1 MITLLGLPLL
11 MCLALAAILGYLGIH
26 VLKREVIFID
36 IAIAQLAAVGAIAAH
51 LAFHAHM
58 GSPLSFLVSFAF
70 VLLAAAFYAFARNR
84 VAQIPVEAVIGV
96 SYAITAAGALFLV
109 GVAPGGHIHV
119 QHMLAGSILWVT
131 WRDVFVCVAA
141 FAAVGGLF
149 RLFRGPLTRI
159 SDDYDAAK
167 RDGLSVIFWD
177 FVFYALCG
185 LVITLAVR
193 VSGIV
198 LVFAFLIIPATIS
211 AILSSDW
218 RTRLLAAW
226 AAGAT
231 ASVLGLL
238 FAYRLNFSM
247 GPSVAMFLVIEL
259 AAAGAWSLRPS
270 RGLAIAAPAGLG
282 LLLLVLL
289 LTGPASGTP
298 YAPPV
303 EERVPPTPTPAHEG
317 HALHDESGA
326 EDSDDPIDF
335 SAVLERLRSDAET
348 GTADVAALGKLFE
361 QAPDDMTRG
370 DIVVCALNVDEGTG
384 VRLALGFLRTDPPL
398 FFRQAA
404 VDKLEEVTGKPSG
417 LVPEEPF
424 SAPANREA
432 AARLRAEY
440 ISGDP

>member
-1 MITLLGLPLL
+1 MITMLSLPLL
-11 MCLALAAILGYLGIH
+11 MCLALAGILGYLGVH

-51 LAFHAHM
+51 LAFRAHM
-58 GSPLSFLVSFAF
+58 GSLLGFLVSFSF
-70 VLLAAAFYAFARNR
+70 VLLAAAFYAFARKK

-109 GVAPGGHIHV
+109 GVAPGGHVHV

-131 WRDVFVCVAA
+131 WRDVFVCVSA
-141 FAAVGGLF
+141 FVAVGGLF

-159 SDDYDAAK
+159 SDDYDGAK
-167 RDGLSVIFWD
+167 GDGLNVVVWD

-185 LVITLAVR
+185 LVIALAVR

-211 AILSSDW
+211 AVFSSNW

-226 AAGAT
+226 AAGFA
-231 ASVLGLL
+231 ASLLGLL

-247 GPSVAMFLVIEL
+247 GPSVAMFLGIEL

-270 RGLAIAAPAGLG
+270 RVGAIVASAGSG
-282 LLLLVLL
+282 VLLVVLL
-289 LTGPASGTP
+289 LAGPVVGTP
-298 YAPPV
+298 SASPGAELAPPAQ
-303 EERVPPTPTPAHEG
+303 PPVHEG
-317 HALHDESGA
+317 HAPHDERSA
-326 EDSDDPIDF
+326 EDFPEPLDF
-335 SAVLERLRSDAET
+335 SAAMERLC
-348 GTADVAALGKLFE
+348 ADVEAGTVDTAVLKRLFEKAPDEMARGDVIARALG
-361 QAPDDMTRG
+361 
-370 DIVVCALNVDEGTG
+370 VDVGTG
-384 VRLALGFLRTDPPL
+384 VGLTLDFLRRDPPL

-404 VDKLEEVTGKPSG
+404 VEKLEEVTGKPSG
-417 LVPEEPF
+417 LAPEEPF

-432 AARLRAEY
+432 AARLRAGY
-440 ISGDP
+440 KSGGQ